1 MGNAANGKSMR
12 TIPAII
18 SSVSLLL
25 EEYTVTK
32 IPEIHD
38 NGTNYRIYK

>member
-1 MGNAANGKSMR
+1 MGNAASGKSMR

-32 IPEIHD
+32 IPE
-38 NGTNYRIYK
+38 TY